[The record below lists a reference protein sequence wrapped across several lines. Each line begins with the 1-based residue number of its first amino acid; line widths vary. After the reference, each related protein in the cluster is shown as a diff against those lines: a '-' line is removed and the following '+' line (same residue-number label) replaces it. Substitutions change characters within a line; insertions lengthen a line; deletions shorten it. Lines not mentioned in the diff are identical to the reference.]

1 MKNNFKV
8 IALSLM
14 AAISLIAACE
24 KVDIKE
30 PGRDHQQELVRDT
43 VYVQDTVLFLDM
55 SITKVSFPHE
65 GGSFCISIDSSLEY
79 EVETGADWVVIGENC
94 STPSETLHV
103 VVDKN
108 TAQEPRTA
116 VFTITYTTG
125 ESREITIEQAAYV
138 LFSGGAGTAE
148 SPYLISTGKD
158 LVTLSD
164 YMARA
169 DSAAVYSTK
178 HYRQTADI
186 DMSAVTDYVPVGL
199 LSELRFAGIYDGAD
213 FKVSNLMV
221 NQKVPGMPAGLFGFV
236 GEGAVVK
243 NVVINGITIVSS
255 SYYTGAVAG
264 DIYCSTIE
272 NCTVNGAEINNTGA
286 PASGDLKDNSLTG
299 GVVGHAYEGKI
310 RDCKFDG
317 TVYAATHRSGGI
329 LGVASSSEAGVVSV
343 EDCTFSGN
351 VSTGWI
357 GGGIVGF
364 SRGGTEIIGC
374 VSRGNVSTT
383 GNSAG
388 GIVGR
393 ISKGIIKDCIFTSD
407 GSVNQMKPDA
417 GGIVG
422 MVYASGIS
430 GGSQVQI
437 ENCASYGVVRGL
449 NNVGGIIGLIDQGTG
464 DVLNVQNCVAYGCE
478 VYATGSMTGSNKWQ
492 LVGGICG
499 YAKGSGT
506 VTFSNC
512 LSTAETVSGL
522 LAASGGIGGF
532 VGYIDGAHMFTNCA
546 VCMRTSDILYNS
558 GPVTSLS
565 NGYYGSFFGR
575 SPKAATLTD
584 CYAPADIQFGPTNGS
599 ETRTA
604 CEGISASQ
612 MTDGTLLNKLNANV
626 SALSGAKSWVAGAD
640 GTPITDGL
648 PADPDRKQGK
658 KLRISIIGDSIS
670 TFAGWVPNGYGCH
683 YPKTDP
689 GYDVT
694 SADKTWWHRLIYHY
708 LPSARLDM
716 NLSYAGTTVVRNS
729 IDDKDQYYYG
739 RDFCARY
746 IECSGM
752 GRPDVIFIH
761 GGTNDC
767 WQTPRN
773 EYLLGTQSML
783 SKDKPSDEAMAP
795 IYQAA
800 DDCTTLEQAKQLD
813 NSTFV
818 SAYVKLIRMMQ
829 LQYPSVKIVCVI
841 GDHAGSADHHAIQ
854 ESILDIAEHYKSHCR
869 VVDFPAISGWQ
880 TSGPPL
886 SKCGG
891 SHPDAAGMDFMA
903 SEIYKKVGSWITAE

>member
-14 AAISLIAACE
+14 AAMAFIAACE

-30 PGRDHQQELVRDT
+30 QEHDRQQELVRDT
-43 VYVQDTVLFLDM
+43 VLFLDM
-55 SITKVSFPHE
+55 SVTKVSFPHE

-125 ESREITIEQAAYV
+125 ESRKITIEQAAYV

-178 HYRQTADI
+178 HYKQTADI
-186 DMSAVTDYVPVGL
+186 DMTAATDYTPIGL
-199 LSELRFAGIYDGAD
+199 NSELRFAGVYDGGN
-213 FKVSNLMV
+213 FRISGLRV
-221 NQKVPGMPAGLFGFV
+221 NQKVSGMPAGLFGFV
-236 GEGAVVK
+236 GEGAVIK
-243 NVVINGITIVSS
+243 EVVIDGIAITSS

-264 DIYCSTIE
+264 DVKGSVIE
-272 NCTVNGAEINNTGA
+272 DCVVTSAEISNTGA

-299 GVVGHAYEGKI
+299 GIVGHAYEGVV
-310 RDCKFDG
+310 RNCSFDG
-317 TVYAATHRSGGI
+317 TVYASTHRSGGI
-329 LGVASSSEAGVVSV
+329 VGVASSSETGFVRV
-343 EDCTFSGN
+343 ENCTFSGN

-357 GGGIVGF
+357 AGGIVGF
-364 SRGGTEIIGC
+364 CRGGAEIVGC
-374 VSRGNVSTT
+374 TCRGSVSAT

-393 ISKGIIKDCIFTSD
+393 ISRGTVKDCVFTSN

-449 NNVGGIIGLIDQGTG
+449 NNVGGIIGLIDNGAG
-464 DVLNVQNCVAYGCE
+464 DALKVINCVASGCE

-499 YAKGSGT
+499 YAKGSGQ
-506 VTFSNC
+506 VMFSNC
-512 LSTAETVSGL
+512 LSSAETVSGL
-522 LAASGGIGGF
+522 LAATGGIGGF
-532 VGYIDGAHMFTNCA
+532 VGYIDGAYEFANCA
-546 VCMRTSDILYNS
+546 VCMESSDILYNS
-558 GPVTSLS
+558 GPVTALS

-575 SPKAATLTD
+575 SPKAATLTC
-584 CYAPADIQFGPTNGS
+584 CYAPSDIQFGPTGGA
-599 ETRTA
+599 ETRA
-604 CEGISASQ
+604 DCEGITSAQ
-612 MTDGTLLNKLNANV
+612 MRDGTLLMKLNANV
-626 SALSGAKSWVAGAD
+626 SALTGAKVWVAGAD
-640 GTPITDGL
+640 GTPIISGI
-648 PADPDRKQGK
+648 PEDPDKKQGK

-716 NLSYAGTTVVRNS
+716 NLSYAGTTVVKNS
-729 IDDKDQYYYG
+729 TEDKDQYYYG

-783 SKDKPSDEAMAP
+783 SKDRPSDEAMAP
-795 IYQAA
+795 VYQAA

-880 TSGPPL
+880 TTGPPL